1 MFCFSGKKKNNERGL
16 GLLEV
21 SLVLVV
27 ISVITVG
34 ITQMISNNAK
44 VLQSKNDAEKAVKI
58 ATAAQLYLND
68 NYTALVTATALGPI
82 AIPVAKQTSTGSSP
96 TAPAGFQS
104 IQDAGFLP
112 STFIDQ
118 NSSQQSH
125 ALIVRLVG
133 IDELEAIVSSY
144 GGEALDDAEIG
155 TISSLLGAS
164 GGGVYN
170 TNAVASTTDI
180 TGTRGGWGDSTASW
194 VASVGGTSVQPT
206 SGTVQ
211 VNLDLADLSGLG
223 RGGNEIFL
231 HRQATADP
239 VLNMMETDINMDTN
253 SIVNILDIM
262 STGNTTIGD
271 NPSDRHNITG
281 DTNFDN
287 NMRINEVLIVDGNAA
302 LNGENTI
309 GDASSDNHRVNGD
322 IVMANNATI
331 NGNGTIGDASSDN
344 HRVNGGIV
352 MANNATINGNG
363 TIGDASSDNHRV
375 NGDIVMANNATINGN
390 GTVNGNTALNGNTR
404 IGNSGTDSHTVQGTF
419 VMQNNASVNGTLR
432 VNGAVTFK
440 EDLTLEKNVTAGNIS
455 ASGLNI
461 NGNAVIQGNATVQQL
476 RYGSDIRL
484 KKDIKDIDG
493 LEIIKKLSP
502 KSYLWKR
509 NDELSYGLIAQEV
522 ETHYPHLVGTDDNG
536 LKSLDYV
543 QLIAPL
549 IQAVQSLEMELAE
562 LKSSINK
569 NSEREF

>member
-331 NGNGTIGDASSDN
+331 NGNGT
-344 HRVNGGIV
+344 
-352 MANNATINGNG
+352 
-363 TIGDASSDNHRV
+363 
-375 NGDIVMANNATINGN
+375 
-390 GTVNGNTALNGNTR
+390 VNGNTALNGNTR

-440 EDLTLEKNVTAGNIS
+440 EDLTLEKNVTVDSITASGSIS

-549 IQAVQSLEMELAE
+549 IQAVQSLEMELTE